1 MKALK
6 RRTFLKGIGL
16 AVGTVTL
23 SGVLRGPA
31 ILAQPPVVT
40 IGTLL
45 DSTGPLAEFGPAER
59 KGADLAAKHLNEAAQ
74 AVLGGPIVKLVH
86 EDPGFPNFAQVVDRA
101 KKLVTVDK
109 AVGLVGGLASSASLA
124 IAREVSKPFKVPQ
137 LSPASTSP
145 LLTVEP
151 DDDFLF
157 RTTASDAL
165 QGVVLAMLAAGE
177 IKEAPVKFKTAATLY
192 VNNPYGQGLS
202 DRFAKSFEKR
212 GGKVLA
218 QVPHAE
224 EVQPSYDAELR
235 KALEG
240 KPEVLVA
247 ISYPGHA
254 NVYLKEAVEKFKFKS
269 FLFVDGTKSADMIKA
284 LGFDILQGFYGTVA
298 AADPEDPNAKKF
310 EEEFKKAY
318 GDIPPIPYIDTTY
331 DAVAALGLAAAA
343 SFVGEQTIDGEQIRS
358 ALRGVTGFTPDIR
371 AEVLK
376 QVQPDEEVKFGVAGF
391 STALEALLRGKR
403 RGRRWPCITISLFG
417 SRIKITICIP
427 LGLFLDYEGAGSSVD
442 FDAAGDVKTPI
453 EIWQYNKDAPGG
465 IKTITLVKNIPEE

>member
-16 AVGTVTL
+16 AVGTMTL

-45 DSTGPLAEFGPAER
+45 DSTGPLAEFGPALR
-59 KGADLAAKHLNEAAQ
+59 KGADLAAKHFND
-74 AVLGGPIVKLVH
+74 AVKDLGGPLIKLVH

-137 LSPASTSP
+137 ISPASTSP
-145 LLTVEP
+145 LLTVEK

-254 NVYLKEAVEKFKFKS
+254 NVYLKEAVEKLKFKS
-269 FLFVDGTKSADMIKA
+269 FLFVDGTKSVDMIKA
-284 LGFDILQGFYGTVA
+284 LGFDVLHGFYGTVA
-298 AADPEDPNAKKF
+298 AADPENPNAKKF
-310 EEEFKKAY
+310 EDEFKKAY

-331 DAVAALGLAAAA
+331 DAVAALGLAAAKA
-343 SFVGEQTIDGEQIRS
+343 IADRKDIT
-358 ALRGVTGFTPDIR
+358 GVTLRDNLRPVCNPPGI
-371 AEVLK
+371 V
-376 QVQPDEEVKFGVAGF
+376 VGVAGF
-391 STALEALLRGKR
+391 VSALLAYAFKVD
-403 RGRRWPCITISLFG
+403 TN
-417 SRIKITICIP
+417 
-427 LGLFLDYEGAGSSVD
+427 YEGAGSSVD

>member
-1 MKALK
+1 MKAIK

-16 AVGTVTL
+16 AVGTATL
-23 SGVLRGPA
+23 SGVLRGPVL
-31 ILAQPPVVT
+31 LAQPPVVT

-74 AVLGGPIVKLVH
+74 AVLGGPIIKLVH
-86 EDPGFPNFAQVVDRA
+86 EDPGFPNFQQVVDRA

-137 LSPASTSP
+137 ISPASTSP

-151 DDDFLF
+151 DDDYLF
-157 RTTASDAL
+157 RSTASDAL

-177 IKEAPVKFKTAATLY
+177 IKEAPVKYKTAATLY

-224 EVQPSYDAELR
+224 EVAPSYDAELR
-235 KALEG
+235 KALQG
-240 KPEVLVA
+240 NPDVLVA

-254 NVYLKEAVEKFKFKS
+254 NVYLKQAVEVFKYKS

-284 LGFDILQGFYGTVA
+284 LGFDILHGFYGTVA
-298 AADPEDPNAKKF
+298 AADPENPSAKKF
-310 EEEFKKAY
+310 EEEFKKVY

-331 DAVAALGLAAAA
+331 DAVAVLGLAVAKPVAKA
-343 SFVGEQTIDGEQIRS
+343 IAE
-358 ALRGVTGFTPDIR
+358 GVK
-371 AEVLK
+371 E
-376 QVQPDEEVKFGVAGF
+376 
-391 STALEALLRGKR
+391 
-403 RGRRWPCITISLFG
+403 ITITGTVVRDNLRPVSNPPGTVVRVADFVAALNALKNTQDKD
-417 SRIKITICIP
+417 IN
-427 LGLFLDYEGAGSSVD
+427 YEGAGSAMD
-442 FDAAGDVKTPI
+442 FDAAGDVVSPI
-453 EIWQYNKDAPGG
+453 EIWQYNKDAEGG
-465 IKTITLVKNIPEE
+465 IKTITLVKQIPPE

>member
-1 MKALK
+1 MKAMK

-16 AVGTVTL
+16 AVGTMTL
-23 SGVLRGPA
+23 SGVFRGP
-31 ILAQPPVVT
+31 IFAQPPPVMT

-59 KGADLAAKHLNEAAQ
+59 KGADLAASHLNEAAR
-74 AVLGGPIVKLVH
+74 AVFGGPIVRLVH
-86 EDPGFPNFAQVVDRA
+86 EDPGFPNFALVVDRA

-137 LSPASTSP
+137 ISPASTSP

-157 RTTASDAL
+157 RSTASDAL

-177 IKEAPVKFKTAATLY
+177 IKEAPVKYRTAATLF

-212 GGKVLA
+212 GGRVLA
-218 QVPHAE
+218 QVPHPE
-224 EVQPSYDAELR
+224 DVLPSYAAELR
-235 KALEG
+235 RALAG
-240 KPEVLVA
+240 NPDVLVA

-254 NVYLKEAVEKFKFKS
+254 NVYLKEAVEVFRYKS
-269 FLFVDGTKSADMIKA
+269 FLFVDGTRSADMIKA
-284 LGFDILQGFYGTVA
+284 LGFDILHGFYGTVA
-298 AADPEDPNAKKF
+298 AADPQDPNVKKF

-318 GDIPPIPYIDTTY
+318 GEIPPIPYIDTTY
-331 DAVAALGLAAAA
+331 DAVAALGLAIAKAIA
-343 SFVGEQTIDGEQIRS
+343 DGVRDITGVVVRDN
-358 ALRGVTGFTPDIR
+358 LRPVSNPPGTV
-371 AEVLK
+371 V
-376 QVQPDEEVKFGVAGF
+376 GVAGF
-391 STALEALLRGKR
+391 VAALQALRNKQD
-403 RGRRWPCITISLFG
+403 IN
-417 SRIKITICIP
+417 
-427 LGLFLDYEGAGSSVD
+427 YEGAGSALD
-442 FDAAGDVKTPI
+442 FDAAGDVVSPI

-465 IKTITLVKNIPEE
+465 IKTITLVKQVPPE

>member
-16 AVGTVTL
+16 AVGTMTL

-137 LSPASTSP
+137 ISPASTSP
-145 LLTVEP
+145 LLTVEK

-165 QGVVLAMLAAGE
+165 QGVVLAMLARSE
-177 IKEAPVKFKTAATLY
+177 LFVRYNTAATLY

-254 NVYLKEAVEKFKFKS
+254 NVYLREAVEKFKFKS
-269 FLFVDGTKSADMIKA
+269 FLFVDGTRSVDMIKA
-284 LGFDILQGFYGTVA
+284 LGFDILHGFYGTVA
-298 AADPEDPNAKKF
+298 AADPEDPNTKKF

-331 DAVAALGLAAAA
+331 DAVAVLGLAAAKA
-343 SFVGEQTIDGEQIRS
+343 IAAGVKDITGEIVRNNLRFVSNPPGT
-358 ALRGVTGFTPDIR
+358 V
-371 AEVLK
+371 V
-376 QVQPDEEVKFGVAGF
+376 GVAGF
-391 STALEALLRGKR
+391 VAALNELKGNKD
-403 RGRRWPCITISLFG
+403 IN
-417 SRIKITICIP
+417 
-427 LGLFLDYEGAGSSVD
+427 YEGAGSNCD

-453 EIWQYNKDAPGG
+453 EIWQYNKNAPGG
-465 IKTITLVKNIPEE
+465 IKTIMLVKNIPEE

>member
-1 MKALK
+1 MKILK
-6 RRTFLKGIGL
+6 RRTFLKGVGL
-16 AVGTVTL
+16 AVGTVTF
-23 SGVLRGPA
+23 SSVFRGPV
-31 ILAQPPVVT
+31 IIAQPPVVT

-74 AVLGGPIVKLVH
+74 AVLGGPIVTLVH

-124 IAREVSKPFKVPQ
+124 IAREVSKPNKVPQ
-137 LSPASTSP
+137 ISPASTSP

-151 DDDFLF
+151 DDDYLF
-157 RTTASDAL
+157 RSTASDAL

-177 IKEAPVKFKTAATLY
+177 IKEAPVQYKTAATLY

-202 DRFAKSFEKR
+202 SQFTKSFEKR

-224 EVQPSYDAELR
+224 EVAPSYTAELR

-240 KPEVLVA
+240 KPDVLVA
-247 ISYPGHA
+247 IGYPGHA
-254 NVYLKEAVEKFKFKS
+254 NVYLKESVEVLKYKS

-284 LGFDILQGFYGTVA
+284 LGFDVLHGFYGTVA
-298 AADPEDPNAKKF
+298 AADPENPSAKKF
-310 EEEFKKAY
+310 EEEFKKVY

-331 DAVAALGLAAAA
+331 DAVAALGLAVAKAVA
-343 SFVGEQTIDGEQIRS
+343 EGVQITGTVVRDNLRS
-358 ALRGVTGFTPDIR
+358 VSNPPGTP
-371 AEVLK
+371 V
-376 QVQPDEEVKFGVAGF
+376 GVAGF
-391 STALEALLRGKR
+391 VAALQALKNRQD
-403 RGRRWPCITISLFG
+403 IN
-417 SRIKITICIP
+417 
-427 LGLFLDYEGAGSSVD
+427 YEGAGSALD
-442 FDAAGDVKTPI
+442 FDKNGDVVSPI

-465 IKTITLVKNIPEE
+465 IKTITLVKQVPGE

>member
-16 AVGTVTL
+16 AVGTMTL

-45 DSTGPLAEFGPAER
+45 DSTGPLAEFGPALR

-202 DRFAKSFEKR
+202 NRFAKSFEKR

-218 QVPHAE
+218 EVPHAE

-284 LGFDILQGFYGTVA
+284 LGFDVLHGFYGTVA
-298 AADPEDPNAKKF
+298 AADPENPNAKKF

-331 DAVAALGLAAAA
+331 DAVAVLGLAAAEA
-343 SFVGEQTIDGEQIRS
+343 YLANKKAATGADVRDHLRS
-358 ALRGVTGFTPDIR
+358 VSGTSIAG
-371 AEVLK
+371 LK
-376 QVQPDEEVKFGVAGF
+376 NGKAFGVAAF
-391 STALEALLRGKR
+391 VEALKELQQKSCKIDADKCTAEGQGASCTK
-403 RGRRWPCITISLFG
+403 
-417 SRIKITICIP
+417 IKAPNGTEICVCTC
-427 LGLFLDYEGAGSSVD
+427 GAVNYEGAGSNCD

>member
-16 AVGTVTL
+16 AVGTMTL

-45 DSTGPLAEFGPAER
+45 DSTGPLAEFGPALR

-192 VNNPYGQGLS
+192 VNNPYGQGPERSLC
-202 DRFAKSFEKR
+202 
-212 GGKVLA
+212 
-218 QVPHAE
+218 QV
-224 EVQPSYDAELR
+224 VR
-235 KALEG
+235 
-240 KPEVLVA
+240 
-247 ISYPGHA
+247 
-254 NVYLKEAVEKFKFKS
+254 EA
-269 FLFVDGTKSADMIKA
+269 
-284 LGFDILQGFYGTVA
+284 
-298 AADPEDPNAKKF
+298 
-310 EEEFKKAY
+310 
-318 GDIPPIPYIDTTY
+318 
-331 DAVAALGLAAAA
+331 
-343 SFVGEQTIDGEQIRS
+343 
-358 ALRGVTGFTPDIR
+358 
-371 AEVLK
+371 
-376 QVQPDEEVKFGVAGF
+376 
-391 STALEALLRGKR
+391 R
-403 RGRRWPCITISLFG
+403 R
-417 SRIKITICIP
+417 
-427 LGLFLDYEGAGSSVD
+427 EGAGRGAPRRGGPAQLRRR
-442 FDAAGDVKTPI
+442 AAQGL
-453 EIWQYNKDAPGG
+453 GG
-465 IKTITLVKNIPEE
+465 EARGARGHQLSRPCPTST

>member
-1 MKALK
+1 MKAIK
-6 RRTFLKGIGL
+6 RRTFLKGVGL

-23 SGVLRGPA
+23 SGVLRGP
-31 ILAQPPVVT
+31 IFAQPPPVVT

-86 EDPGFPNFAQVVDRA
+86 EDPGFPNFQQVVDRA

-124 IAREVSKPFKVPQ
+124 IAREVSKPNKVPQ
-137 LSPASTSP
+137 ISPASTSP

-157 RTTASDAL
+157 RSTASDAL

-177 IKEAPVKFKTAATLY
+177 IKEAPVKYKTAATIY
-192 VNNPYGQGLS
+192 INNAYGQGLS

-224 EVQPSYDAELR
+224 EVAPTYAAELR

-240 KPEVLVA
+240 KPDVLVA

-254 NVYLKEAVEKFKFKS
+254 NVYLKEAVEVFKYKS

-284 LGFDILQGFYGTVA
+284 LGFDILHGFYGTVA
-298 AADPEDPNAKKF
+298 AADPENPNAKKF
-310 EEEFKKAY
+310 EEEFKKVY
-318 GDIPPIPYIDTTY
+318 GEIPPIPYIDTTY
-331 DAVAALGLAAAA
+331 DAVAALGLAAAKA
-343 SFVGEQTIDGEQIRS
+343 IAEGVKEITGTVVRDN
-358 ALRGVTGFTPDIR
+358 LRPVSNPPGAAV
-371 AEVLK
+371 
-376 QVQPDEEVKFGVAGF
+376 GVAGF
-391 STALEALLRGKR
+391 VAALNALKGKQD
-403 RGRRWPCITISLFG
+403 IN
-417 SRIKITICIP
+417 
-427 LGLFLDYEGAGSSVD
+427 YEGAGSALD
-442 FDAAGDVKTPI
+442 FDAAGDVVSPI
-453 EIWQYNKDAPGG
+453 EIWQYNKDAEGG
-465 IKTITLVKNIPEE
+465 IKTITLVKQIPAE

>member
-1 MKALK
+1 MYTMKALN

-16 AVGTVTL
+16 AVGTMTL
-23 SGVLRGPA
+23 SGVLRGP
-31 ILAQPPVVT
+31 IIAQPPPVVT

-137 LSPASTSP
+137 ISPASTSP

-151 DDDFLF
+151 DDDYLF

-177 IKEAPVKFKTAATLY
+177 IKEAPVKYSTAATLY

-202 DRFAKSFEKR
+202 DRFAKSFAKR
-212 GGKVLA
+212 GGRVLA

-235 KALEG
+235 RALEG
-240 KPEVLVA
+240 KPDVLVA

-254 NVYLKEAVEKFKFKS
+254 NVYLKEAVEKFKYKS

-284 LGFDILQGFYGTVA
+284 LGFDVLHGFYGTVA
-298 AADPEDPNAKKF
+298 AADPENPNAKKF
-310 EEEFKKAY
+310 EEEFKKVY
-318 GDIPPIPYIDTTY
+318 GDLPPIPYIDTTY
-331 DAVAALGLAAAA
+331 DAVAALGLAVAKAVA
-343 SFVGEQTIDGEQIRS
+343 EGVRDITGTVVRDN
-358 ALRGVTGFTPDIR
+358 LRPVCNPPGTV
-371 AEVLK
+371 V
-376 QVQPDEEVKFGVAGF
+376 GVAGF
-391 STALEALLRGKR
+391 VAALNALKEKQD
-403 RGRRWPCITISLFG
+403 IN
-417 SRIKITICIP
+417 
-427 LGLFLDYEGAGSSVD
+427 YEGAGSSVD

-465 IKTITLVKNIPEE
+465 IKTITLVKDVPAE

>member
-1 MKALK
+1 MKAIK

-16 AVGTVTL
+16 AVGTATL
-23 SGVLRGPA
+23 SGVLRGPVL
-31 ILAQPPVVT
+31 LAQPPVVT

-74 AVLGGPIVKLVH
+74 AVLGGPIIKLVH
-86 EDPGFPNFAQVVDRA
+86 EDPGFPNFQQVVDRA

-137 LSPASTSP
+137 ISPASTSP

-151 DDDFLF
+151 DDDYLF
-157 RTTASDAL
+157 RSTASDAL

-177 IKEAPVKFKTAATLY
+177 IKEVPVKYKTAATLY

-224 EVQPSYDAELR
+224 EVAPSYDAELR

-240 KPEVLVA
+240 KPDVLVA

-254 NVYLKEAVEKFKFKS
+254 NVYLKQAVEVFKYKS

-284 LGFDILQGFYGTVA
+284 LGFDILHGFYGTVA
-298 AADPEDPNAKKF
+298 AADPENPNAKRF
-310 EEEFKKAY
+310 EEEFKKVY
-318 GDIPPIPYIDTTY
+318 GAIPPIPYIDTTY
-331 DAVAALGLAAAA
+331 DAVAALGLAAAKVILERQA
-343 SFVGEQTIDGEQIRS
+343 ITGTAIRDN
-358 ALRGVTGFTPDIR
+358 LREVANPPGVK
-371 AEVLK
+371 L
-376 QVQPDEEVKFGVAGF
+376 GVADAKDLICALACFVCGRTGNQYACGICAACALG
-391 STALEALLRGKR
+391 SALEAEARANG
-403 RGRRWPCITISLFG
+403 IN
-417 SRIKITICIP
+417 
-427 LGLFLDYEGAGSSVD
+427 YEGAGSAMD
-442 FDAAGDVKTPI
+442 FDKNGDVVSPI
-453 EIWQYNKDAPGG
+453 EIWQYNKDAEGG
-465 IKTITLVKNIPEE
+465 IKTITLVKQVPPE

>member
-1 MKALK
+1 MHTMKAIK

-16 AVGTVTL
+16 AVGTATL
-23 SGVLRGPA
+23 SGVLRGPVL
-31 ILAQPPVVT
+31 LAQPPVVT

-74 AVLGGPIVKLVH
+74 AVLGGPIIKLVH
-86 EDPGFPNFAQVVDRA
+86 EDPGFPNFQQVVDRA

-137 LSPASTSP
+137 ISPASTSP

-151 DDDFLF
+151 DDDYLF
-157 RTTASDAL
+157 RSTASDAL

-177 IKEAPVKFKTAATLY
+177 IKEAPVKYKTAATLY

-224 EVQPSYDAELR
+224 EVAPSYDAELR
-235 KALEG
+235 KALQG
-240 KPEVLVA
+240 NPDVLVA

-254 NVYLKEAVEKFKFKS
+254 NVYLKQAVEVFKYKS

-284 LGFDILQGFYGTVA
+284 LGFDILHGFYGTVA
-298 AADPEDPNAKKF
+298 AADPENPSAKKF
-310 EEEFKKAY
+310 EEEFKKVY

-331 DAVAALGLAAAA
+331 DAVAVLGLAVAKPVAKA
-343 SFVGEQTIDGEQIRS
+343 IAE
-358 ALRGVTGFTPDIR
+358 GVK
-371 AEVLK
+371 E
-376 QVQPDEEVKFGVAGF
+376 
-391 STALEALLRGKR
+391 
-403 RGRRWPCITISLFG
+403 ITITGTVVRDNLRPVSNPPGTVVRVADFVAALNALKNTQDKD
-417 SRIKITICIP
+417 IN
-427 LGLFLDYEGAGSSVD
+427 YEGAGSAMD
-442 FDAAGDVKTPI
+442 FDAAGDVVSPI
-453 EIWQYNKDAPGG
+453 EIWQYNKDAEGG
-465 IKTITLVKNIPEE
+465 IKTITLVKQIPPE

>member
-6 RRTFLKGIGL
+6 RRTFLKGVGL
-16 AVGTVTL
+16 AVGTAAL
-23 SGVLRGPA
+23 SGVLRGP
-31 ILAQPPVVT
+31 IFAQPPPVVT

-137 LSPASTSP
+137 ISPASTSP

-151 DDDFLF
+151 DDDYLF
-157 RTTASDAL
+157 RSTASDAL

-177 IKEAPVKFKTAATLY
+177 IKEAPVQFKTASTMY

-224 EVQPSYDAELR
+224 EAQPSYAAELR

-240 KPEVLVA
+240 KPDVLVA

-254 NVYLKEAVEKFKFKS
+254 NVYLKEAVEVLKYKS

-284 LGFDILQGFYGTVA
+284 LGFDILHGFYGTVA
-298 AADPEDPNAKKF
+298 AADPENPSAKKF
-310 EEEFKKAY
+310 EEEFKKVY
-318 GDIPPIPYIDTTY
+318 GAIPPIPYIDTTY
-331 DAVAALGLAAAA
+331 DAVAALGLAAAKA
-343 SFVGEQTIDGEQIRS
+343 IAEGVREITGTIVRDN
-358 ALRGVTGFTPDIR
+358 LRPVSNPPGTAV
-371 AEVLK
+371 
-376 QVQPDEEVKFGVAGF
+376 GVAEF
-391 STALEALLRGKR
+391 VAALNALKGKQD
-403 RGRRWPCITISLFG
+403 IN
-417 SRIKITICIP
+417 
-427 LGLFLDYEGAGSSVD
+427 YEGAGSALD
-442 FDAAGDVKTPI
+442 FDAAGDVVSPI

-465 IKTITLVKNIPEE
+465 IKTITLVKQVPPE

>member
-59 KGADLAAKHLNEAAQ
+59 KGADLAAKHLNDAAKE
-74 AVLGGPIVKLVH
+74 VLGGPIIKLVH

-101 KKLVTVDK
+101 KKLVTVDR

-124 IAREVSKPFKVPQ
+124 IAREVSKPNKVPQ
-137 LSPASTSP
+137 ISPASTSP

-157 RTTASDAL
+157 RSTASDAL

-177 IKEAPVKFKTAATLY
+177 IKEAPVKYQTAATLY

-202 DRFAKSFEKR
+202 DRFAKSFAKR
-212 GGKVLA
+212 GGRVLA

-224 EVQPSYDAELR
+224 ETQPSYAAELR
-235 KALEG
+235 RALEG
-240 KPEVLVA
+240 RPDVLVA

-254 NVYLKEAVEKFKFKS
+254 NVYLKEAVDVLRYKS

-284 LGFDILQGFYGTVA
+284 LGFDVLHGFYGTVA
-298 AADPEDPNAKKF
+298 AADPQDPNVKKF

-331 DAVAALGLAAAA
+331 DAVAALGLAAAKA
-343 SFVGEQTIDGEQIRS
+343 IAAGVKDITGVVVRDNLRFVSNPPGT
-358 ALRGVTGFTPDIR
+358 V
-371 AEVLK
+371 V
-376 QVQPDEEVKFGVAGF
+376 GVAGF
-391 STALEALLRGKR
+391 VAALNALKG
-403 RGRRWPCITISLFG
+403 GGDIN
-417 SRIKITICIP
+417 
-427 LGLFLDYEGAGSSVD
+427 YEGAGSAMD
-442 FDAAGDVKTPI
+442 FDAAGDVVSPI

-465 IKTITLVKNIPEE
+465 IKTVTLVKNVPGE

>member
-1 MKALK
+1 MKAIK
-6 RRTFLKGIGL
+6 RRTFLKGMGL
-16 AVGTVTL
+16 AVGAVTL
-23 SGVLRGPA
+23 SGVLRGPVL
-31 ILAQPPVVT
+31 LAQPPVVT

-45 DSTGPLAEFGPAER
+45 DSTGPLAEFGPADR
-59 KGADLAAKHLNEAAQ
+59 KGADLAAKHLNEAARD
-74 AVLGGPIVKLVH
+74 VLGGPIVRLVH

-137 LSPASTSP
+137 ISPASTSP

-157 RTTASDAL
+157 RSTASDAL

-177 IKEAPVKFKTAATLY
+177 IKEAPVKYKTAATMY

-224 EVQPSYDAELR
+224 EVQPSYAAELR

-240 KPEVLVA
+240 KPDVLVA

-254 NVYLKEAVEKFKFKS
+254 NVYLKEAVEVFKYKS

-284 LGFDILQGFYGTVA
+284 LGFDILHGFYGTVA
-298 AADPEDPNAKKF
+298 AADPENPSAKKF
-310 EEEFKKAY
+310 EEEFKKVY
-318 GDIPPIPYIDTTY
+318 GEIPPIPYIDTTY
-331 DAVAALGLAAAA
+331 DAVAALGLAAAKA
-343 SFVGEQTIDGEQIRS
+343 IAEGVREITGVVVRDN
-358 ALRGVTGFTPDIR
+358 LRPVSNPPGKAVGVTEF
-371 AEVLK
+371 V
-376 QVQPDEEVKFGVAGF
+376 
-391 STALEALLRGKR
+391 EALKALKDKQD
-403 RGRRWPCITISLFG
+403 IN
-417 SRIKITICIP
+417 
-427 LGLFLDYEGAGSSVD
+427 YEGAGSALD
-442 FDAAGDVKTPI
+442 FDAAGDVVSPI

-465 IKTITLVKNIPEE
+465 IKTITLVKQIPPE

>member
-16 AVGTVTL
+16 AVGTMTL

-59 KGADLAAKHLNEAAQ
+59 KGADLAAKHLNDAAKE
-74 AVLGGPIVKLVH
+74 VLGGPIIKLVH

-137 LSPASTSP
+137 ISPASTSP

-202 DRFAKSFEKR
+202 NRFAKSFEKR

-218 QVPHAE
+218 EVPHAE

-284 LGFDILQGFYGTVA
+284 LGFDILHGFYGTVA
-298 AADPEDPNAKKF
+298 AADPENPNAKKF
-310 EEEFKKAY
+310 EEEFKKEY
-318 GDIPPIPYIDTTY
+318 GAIPPIPYIDTTY
-331 DAVAALGLAAAA
+331 DAVMALGMAAILTHLQGQPITGTGVRDNLRPVCNPPGVIQGIASVKDILCILACWACARTGNPVACAACLA
-343 SFVGEQTIDGEQIRS
+343 CTLLPQVKEQAEKDG
-358 ALRGVTGFTPDIR
+358 LN
-371 AEVLK
+371 
-376 QVQPDEEVKFGVAGF
+376 
-391 STALEALLRGKR
+391 
-403 RGRRWPCITISLFG
+403 
-417 SRIKITICIP
+417 
-427 LGLFLDYEGAGSSVD
+427 YEGVGSNCD

>member
-16 AVGTVTL
+16 AVGTMTL

-45 DSTGPLAEFGPAER
+45 DSTGPLAEFGPALR
-59 KGADLAAKHLNEAAQ
+59 KGADLAAKQLNEAAQ

-151 DDDFLF
+151 DEDFLF

-165 QGVVLAMLAAGE
+165 QGVVLAILAAGE

-202 DRFAKSFEKR
+202 NRFAKSFEKR

-218 QVPHAE
+218 EVPHAE

-284 LGFDILQGFYGTVA
+284 LGFDVLQGFYGTVA
-298 AADPEDPNAKKF
+298 AADPENPNAKKF

-318 GDIPPIPYIDTTY
+318 GEIPPIPYIDTTY
-331 DAVAALGLAAAA
+331 DAVAALGLAAAKA
-343 SFVGEQTIDGEQIRS
+343 IAEGVKDITGVIVRDN
-358 ALRGVTGFTPDIR
+358 LRPVSNPPGTV
-371 AEVLK
+371 V
-376 QVQPDEEVKFGVAGF
+376 GVAGF
-391 STALEALLRGKR
+391 VAALNELKGKKD
-403 RGRRWPCITISLFG
+403 IN
-417 SRIKITICIP
+417 
-427 LGLFLDYEGAGSSVD
+427 YEGAGSNCD

>member
-16 AVGTVTL
+16 AVGTMTL

-137 LSPASTSP
+137 ISPASTSP

-240 KPEVLVA
+240 KPDVLVA

-284 LGFDILQGFYGTVA
+284 LGFDILHGFYGTVA

-310 EEEFKKAY
+310 EEEFKKEY
-318 GDIPPIPYIDTTY
+318 GAIPPIPYIDTTY

-343 SFVGEQTIDGEQIRS
+343 SFVGERTINGEQIRS

-391 STALEALLRGKR
+391 STALEALLRGKQR
-403 RGRRWPCITISLFG
+403 RRPGLIISLFG
-417 SRIKITICIP
+417 SRITIWIP
-427 LGLFLDYEGAGSSVD
+427 FGLFLDYEGAGSSVD
-442 FDAAGDVKTPI
+442 FDVAGDVKTPHRDLAVQQGRAGRHQDDHLGQ
-453 EIWQYNKDAPGG
+453 EHP
-465 IKTITLVKNIPEE
+465 

>member
-16 AVGTVTL
+16 AVGTMTL

-45 DSTGPLAEFGPAER
+45 DSTGPLAEFGPALR

-86 EDPGFPNFAQVVDRA
+86 EDPGFPNVAQVVDRA

-177 IKEAPVKFKTAATLY
+177 IKEAPVKY
-192 VNNPYGQGLS
+192 Q
-202 DRFAKSFEKR
+202 D
-212 GGKVLA
+212 GGNALC
-218 QVPHAE
+218 E
-224 EVQPSYDAELR
+224 QPLR
-235 KALEG
+235 
-240 KPEVLVA
+240 
-247 ISYPGHA
+247 
-254 NVYLKEAVEKFKFKS
+254 
-269 FLFVDGTKSADMIKA
+269 T
-284 LGFDILQGFYGTVA
+284 
-298 AADPEDPNAKKF
+298 
-310 EEEFKKAY
+310 
-318 GDIPPIPYIDTTY
+318 
-331 DAVAALGLAAAA
+331 
-343 SFVGEQTIDGEQIRS
+343 
-358 ALRGVTGFTPDIR
+358 R
-371 AEVLK
+371 A
-376 QVQPDEEVKFGVAGF
+376 
-391 STALEALLRGKR
+391 
-403 RGRRWPCITISLFG
+403 
-417 SRIKITICIP
+417 
-427 LGLFLDYEGAGSSVD
+427 
-442 FDAAGDVKTPI
+442 
-453 EIWQYNKDAPGG
+453 
-465 IKTITLVKNIPEE
+465 

>member
-23 SGVLRGPA
+23 SGLLRGPA
-31 ILAQPPVVT
+31 ILAQPAVVT

-86 EDPGFPNFAQVVDRA
+86 EDPGFPNFQQVVDRA

-137 LSPASTSP
+137 ISPASTSP

-151 DDDFLF
+151 DDDYLF
-157 RTTASDAL
+157 RSTASDAL
-165 QGVVLAMLAAGE
+165 QGVVLAMLARGE
-177 IKEAPVKFKTAATLY
+177 IKEAPVKYNTAATLY
-192 VNNPYGQGLS
+192 VNNAYGQGLS

-224 EVQPSYDAELR
+224 DVAPSYAAELR

-240 KPEVLVA
+240 KPDVLVA

-254 NVYLKEAVEKFKFKS
+254 NVYLKEAVEVLKYRS
-269 FLFVDGTKSADMIKA
+269 FLFVDGTKSVDMIKA
-284 LGFDILQGFYGTVA
+284 LGADLLEGFYGTVA
-298 AADPEDPNAKKF
+298 AADPDNPNAKKF

-318 GDIPPIPYIDTTY
+318 GEIPPIPYIDTTY
-331 DAVAALGLAAAA
+331 DAVAALGLAVAKAVA
-343 SFVGEQTIDGEQIRS
+343 DGVKDITGTVVRDN
-358 ALRGVTGFTPDIR
+358 LRPVSNPPGTV
-371 AEVLK
+371 V
-376 QVQPDEEVKFGVAGF
+376 GVAGF
-391 STALEALLRGKR
+391 VAALNALKAKQD
-403 RGRRWPCITISLFG
+403 IN
-417 SRIKITICIP
+417 
-427 LGLFLDYEGAGSSVD
+427 YEGAGSALD
-442 FDAAGDVKTPI
+442 FDAAGDVKSPI
-453 EIWQYNKDAPGG
+453 EIWQYNKAAPGG
-465 IKTITLVKNIPEE
+465 IKTITLVKQIPEE